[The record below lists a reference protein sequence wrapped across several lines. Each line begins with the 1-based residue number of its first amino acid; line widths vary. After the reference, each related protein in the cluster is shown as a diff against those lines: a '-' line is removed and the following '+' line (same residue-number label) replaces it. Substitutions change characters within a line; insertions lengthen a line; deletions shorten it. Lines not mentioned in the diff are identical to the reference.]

1 MIINAIQR
9 LQVTIILSKIDSRK
23 MMVIFYGENV
33 NTERAAEK
41 SKGQRRRI
49 MIMKAI
55 DEFLFR

>member
-1 MIINAIQR
+1 
-9 LQVTIILSKIDSRK
+9 
-23 MMVIFYGENV
+23 MVIFYGENV